1 MSIERICQTSPV
13 QGADI
18 RQSTDSRQPQPQDG
32 SLRPDDQDASVH
44 VELSHLSD
52 MFMFTSDD
60 SNDVDHARLARISA
74 QIAAGELTLDSDHIA
89 ARLVDEIIL
98 FS

>member
-52 MFMFTSDD
+52 MFTSDD

-74 QIAAGELTLDSDHIA
+74 QIAAGELTLDSDYIA
-89 ARLVDEIIL
+89 ARLVNEIIR

>member
-18 RQSTDSRQPQPQDG
+18 RQSTDSRQPQPQGG
-32 SLRPDDQDASVH
+32 SLRSDDQDASVH

-52 MFMFTSDD
+52 IFTSDD
-60 SNDVDHARLARISA
+60 SNDVDHARLAKISA

-89 ARLVDEIIL
+89 TRLVDEIIR